1 MSRSIKLLPIVAL
14 LGALLASSADAGFA
28 QQAEASAR
36 LERLFAEA
44 WEFALQENPLF
55 ATQVGDRRYNDRL
68 PSVTVSDYQRRLVK
82 QLSFLQRLDAI
93 DKSSLSESERTSY
106 DIFKRLGED
115 QVGELEFRS
124 YLIPI
129 TNRNGFHVSFPQLP
143 RRVPLRTV
151 EDYENYIARLNA
163 FSTYAQQHIDLMRI
177 GVREGYTLP
186 GVVLEGYEDAIDPHI
201 VDEAAQSLLFE
212 PFQGFPE
219 TIPPEDRERLTE
231 AGILAITESVVPGYR
246 AFGEFMRAEYYASA
260 REEIGASALPNGRAY
275 YEHRVRRF
283 TTLDDRTPEEV
294 HQIGLTEVARIRGGM
309 DEIIAEVGF
318 EGDFEAFVRFLR
330 TDPRFYVE
338 TPEELMEKT
347 ARVLKKMDGQLPRL
361 FGALPRMPYGM
372 RPVPDF
378 IAPKT
383 TTAYYNR
390 PAGDGT
396 QAGFYYINTYDLSS
410 RPLYEIEALSLHE
423 AVPGHHLQIALQQEL
438 EGLPDFRRFAGF
450 TAFVEGWA
458 LYAERLGLEVGFYED
473 PYSNFG
479 RLTYEMWRACRLVVD
494 PGMHYLGWTRQQAID
509 FMAENSA
516 LSLHNIT
523 TEVDRYIAWPGQAV
537 AYKTGEL
544 KIRELRERAE
554 LQLGDRF
561 DVREFH
567 DVVLGSGSVPL
578 SVLES
583 NVEEYIATASRTR
596 TD

>member
-1 MSRSIKLLPIVAL
+1 MSRSIKPLPIVAL

-28 QQAEASAR
+28 QQAEASAQ

-231 AGILAITESVVPGYR
+231 AGIMAITESVVPGYR

>member
-14 LGALLASSADAGFA
+14 LGALMASSADPGFA

-231 AGILAITESVVPGYR
+231 AGIMAITESVVPGYR

>member
-44 WEFALQENPLF
+44 WEFTLQENPLF

-231 AGILAITESVVPGYR
+231 AGIMAITESVVPGYR

-294 HQIGLTEVARIRGGM
+294 HQIGLAEVARIRGGM

-347 ARVLKKMDGQLPRL
+347 ARVLKKMDGELPRL